1 MLKTAGGYLLVLQT
15 FDQEGTGSEQCV
27 RLMQIAKEK
36 GDWDL
41 CKELA
46 RFLLALDQSGNE
58 LRKALEKMGIN
69 IPGSS
74 PSGASTAAQ
83 EEAEND
89 KDIERGSRSKTPEA
103 NSNGVPKGY
112 RPRNANDEDGIS
124 PGHKANEGLG
134 LGIHSDGDPQ
144 EDYFS
149 RRQDV

>member
-58 LRKALEKMGIN
+58 LRKALEKMGID

-74 PSGASTAAQ
+74 SSGISTAAQ
-83 EEAEND
+83 EEVENE
-89 KDIERGSRSKTPEA
+89 KDVERDSRSKTPEA

-112 RPRNANDEDGIS
+112 RPRSANDDDGRIPS
-124 PGHKANEGLG
+124 HTSNEGLG

-149 RRQDV
+149 LRRDA